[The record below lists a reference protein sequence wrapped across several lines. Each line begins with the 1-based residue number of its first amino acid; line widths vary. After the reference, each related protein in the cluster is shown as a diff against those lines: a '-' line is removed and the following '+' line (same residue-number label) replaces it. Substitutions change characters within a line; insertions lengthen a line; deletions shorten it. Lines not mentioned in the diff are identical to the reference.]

1 MKRPGIICNSWLHV
15 KFGRDYVIPILVS
28 GLSIKIIA
36 KIRLIEVVNKDCQ
49 WENIQKL
56 VDITD
61 RLAWLTASKN
71 FGIYYEH
78 IVTQSKVIR

>member
-49 WENIQKL
+49 WE
-56 VDITD
+56 
-61 RLAWLTASKN
+61 
-71 FGIYYEH
+71 IYK
-78 IVTQSKVIR
+78 S